1 MLTNRQTGCL
11 RSQLSEID
19 TFVALRA
26 VSEIARPIFICLR
39 AQTCCH
45 RLPRFGLT
53 KPLQIMSA
61 SVQSPNLRT
70 EAIAGVTTFFTMAYI
85 IVVNPSI
92 LSTPGTGMAFSGVL
106 TATVLVCF
114 VMTLLMGLYAKL
126 PFAVAPGMGINAYFT
141 FTIILTQKVWWQVA
155 LGIVFWAGVLFLI
168 ISVTPVRET
177 IAKAIPAELRLGTA
191 AGIGIFLTF
200 IGLKN
205 AGLIAADPVTFVKL
219 GTLGLPA
226 ILTVV
231 ATSISVWL
239 LTRKSAFAFLAGIA
253 AATLLGWALGLV
265 KAPPRL
271 LSAPDFSTVFLK
283 LDILGALKLSL
294 LPAIIGIL
302 FTDLFDSISTF
313 IGVAHAAD
321 LLDEHGHP
329 KNLKQGLVV
338 DSLATLGAGVA
349 GTSSGTAYI
358 ESIAGINMGGR
369 TGMTSV
375 FTALCFLP
383 CFFLAPL
390 AGMVP
395 PYATASVL
403 ILVGTSMFR
412 SVGKISFSK
421 IEEGL
426 PAFLTIIL
434 IPLTFSITQ
443 GILWGFISHVGL
455 YWIVG
460 RRRDVHP
467 VMYALAAVS
476 VGLLLLEHVRF

>member
-1 MLTNRQTGCL
+1 M
-11 RSQLSEID
+11 
-19 TFVALRA
+19 
-26 VSEIARPIFICLR
+26 
-39 AQTCCH
+39 H
-45 RLPRFGLT
+45 
-53 KPLQIMSA
+53 
-61 SVQSPNLRT
+61 LRT
-70 EAIAGVTTFFTMAYI
+70 EAIAGITTFFTMAYI
-85 IVVNPSI
+85 VVVNPTI

-126 PFAVAPGMGINAYFT
+126 PFAVAPGMGINAFFT
-141 FTIILTQKVWWQVA
+141 FTIILTQRVWWQTA
-155 LGIVFWAGVLFLI
+155 LGIIFWAGVLFLL
-168 ISVTPVRET
+168 ISVTPIRET
-177 IAKAIPAELRLGTA
+177 IAKAIPAELRIGTA

-205 AGLIAADPVTFVKL
+205 AGLITSDPVTFVKL
-219 GTLGLPA
+219 GTLGAQALLA
-226 ILTVV
+226 ILGLIVTLILLIRRSALAYLSGIFVV
-231 ATSISVWL
+231 TLVAW
-239 LTRKSAFAFLAGIA
+239 AAGQ
-253 AATLLGWALGLV
+253 V
-265 KAPPRL
+265 KAPPSFV
-271 LSAPDFSTVFLK
+271 SAPDFQTVFLK

-313 IGVAHAAD
+313 IGVAHAAN
-321 LLDEHGHP
+321 LLDEQGNP
-329 KNLKQGLVV
+329 RNLRQGLIV
-338 DSLATLGAGVA
+338 DSIATFGAGLA

-358 ESIAGINMGGR
+358 ESIAGINSGGR

-395 PYATASVL
+395 VYATAPVL
-403 ILVGTSMFR
+403 VLVGASMFK
-412 SVGKISFSK
+412 SVNHIDFGK

-455 YWIVG
+455 YLVVG
-460 RRRDVHP
+460 RRKEIHP
-467 VMYALAAVS
+467 VMYVLALVAI
-476 VGLLLLEHVRF
+476 GLLLLEHSELARWMYA

>member
-1 MLTNRQTGCL
+1 MSSPENDKSNVRTEAVGITPNIHT
-11 RSQLSEID
+11 E
-19 TFVALRA
+19 ALDG
-26 VSEIARPIFICLR
+26 RPDI
-39 AQTCCH
+39 
-45 RLPRFGLT
+45 
-53 KPLQIMSA
+53 
-61 SVQSPNLRT
+61 RT

-85 IVVNPSI
+85 VVVNPSI
-92 LSTPGTGMAFSGVL
+92 LANSGTGMAFSGVL
-106 TATVLVCF
+106 TATVLLCF
-114 VMTLLMGLYAKL
+114 TMTLLMGVYAKL
-126 PFAVAPGMGINAYFT
+126 PFAVAPGMGINAFFT

-168 ISVTPVRET
+168 ISITPVRET

-219 GTLGLPA
+219 GTLGVPA
-226 ILTVV
+226 LLTIA
-231 ATSISVWL
+231 ATGISVWL
-239 LTRKSAFAFLAGIA
+239 LTRKSAFAFLAGIFF
-253 AATLLGWALGLV
+253 ATLIGWALGLV
-265 KAPPRL
+265 KAPESF
-271 LSAPDFSTVFLK
+271 LSRPDFHTVFLK
-283 LDILGALKLSL
+283 LDIVGALKLSL
-294 LPAIIGIL
+294 LPAIIAIM

-321 LLDEHGHP
+321 LLDENGHP
-329 KNLKQGLVV
+329 RNLKQGLIV
-338 DSLATLGAGVA
+338 DSFATLGAGLA
-349 GTSSGTAYI
+349 GTSSGTAYV
-358 ESIAGINMGGR
+358 ESVAGINMGGR
-369 TGMTSV
+369 TGLTSV

-390 AGMVP
+390 AAMVP

-403 ILVGTSMFR
+403 ILVGAAMFR
-412 SVGKISFSK
+412 SVGKIKFSK

-455 YWIVG
+455 YLIVG
-460 RRRDVHP
+460 RRREIHP
-467 VMYALAAVS
+467 MMYALAAVS
-476 VGLLLLEHVRF
+476 IGLLLLEHVRFS

>member
-1 MLTNRQTGCL
+1 MST
-11 RSQLSEID
+11 SP
-19 TFVALRA
+19 VAKR
-26 VSEIARPIFICLR
+26 
-39 AQTCCH
+39 
-45 RLPRFGLT
+45 
-53 KPLQIMSA
+53 
-61 SVQSPNLRT
+61 NLRT
-70 EAIAGVTTFFTMAYI
+70 EAIAGITTFFTMAYI
-85 IVVNPSI
+85 VVVNPAI

-106 TATVLVCF
+106 TATVLICF
-114 VMTLLMGLYAKL
+114 VMTLLMGVYAKL

-141 FTIILTQKVWWQVA
+141 YTVILQQKVWWQVA
-155 LGIVFWAGVLFLI
+155 LGIVFWAGVLFLL

-177 IAKAIPAELRLGTA
+177 IAKAIPPELRIATA

-205 AGLIAADPVTFVKL
+205 AGLIASDPVTFVKL
-219 GTLGLPA
+219 GTLDRHTLFGA
-226 ILTVV
+226 IGMIVTV
-231 ATSISVWL
+231 L
-239 LTRKSAFAFLAGIA
+239 LLVRRSALAYLSGIFVVTAIAWA
-253 AATLLGWALGLV
+253 AGELKVPEQIAS
-265 KAPPRL
+265 P
-271 LSAPDFSTVFLK
+271 PDFQSVFLK
-283 LDILGALKLSL
+283 LDIIGALKLSL

-321 LLDEHGHP
+321 LLDENGNP
-329 KNLKQGLVV
+329 RNLRQGLVV
-338 DSLATLGAGVA
+338 DSVATFGAGLA

-358 ESIAGINMGGR
+358 ESIAGIDSGGR
-369 TGMTSV
+369 TGLTSV

-395 PYATASVL
+395 LYATAPVL
-403 ILVGTSMFR
+403 IFVGAAMFK
-412 SVGKISFSK
+412 SVGQINFSR

-455 YWIVG
+455 YLVTG
-460 RRRDVHP
+460 RRKDVHP
-467 VMYALAAVS
+467 VMYVLAAVAIA
-476 VGLLLLEHVRF
+476 LLWLEHT

>member
-1 MLTNRQTGCL
+1 MDSSSAANQTN
-11 RSQLSEID
+11 I
-19 TFVALRA
+19 
-26 VSEIARPIFICLR
+26 
-39 AQTCCH
+39 
-45 RLPRFGLT
+45 
-53 KPLQIMSA
+53 
-61 SVQSPNLRT
+61 RT
-70 EAIAGVTTFFTMAYI
+70 EAIAGITTFFTMAYI
-85 IVVNPSI
+85 VVVNPAI

-141 FTIILTQKVWWQVA
+141 YTIILTQKVWWQVA
-155 LGIVFWAGVLFLI
+155 LGIVFWAGVLFLL
-168 ISVTPVRET
+168 ISITPIRET
-177 IAKAIPAELRLGTA
+177 IAKAIPSELRIGTA
-191 AGIGIFLTF
+191 AGIGVFLTF

-205 AGLIAADPVTFVKL
+205 AGLIASDPVTLVKL
-219 GTLGLPA
+219 GLLDHKTL
-226 ILTVV
+226 LTVLGFIV
-231 ATSISVWL
+231 TLVLMI
-239 LTRKSAFAFLAGIA
+239 RKSVFAFLGGIFLVTLIA
-253 AATLLGWALGLV
+253 WLATSDV
-265 KAPPRL
+265 RTPERFF
-271 LSAPDFSTVFLK
+271 SAPDFHTVFLK
-283 LDILGALKLSL
+283 LDVLGALKLSL

-313 IGVAHAAD
+313 IGVAHAAE
-321 LLDEHGHP
+321 LLDENGHP
-329 KNLKQGLVV
+329 KNLRQGLIV
-338 DSLATLGAGVA
+338 DSIATFGAGVA

-369 TGMTSV
+369 TGLTSV

-395 PYATASVL
+395 SYATAPVL
-403 ILVGTSMFR
+403 ILVGASMFK
-412 SVGKISFSK
+412 SVAKIRFAR

-455 YWIVG
+455 YLMVG
-460 RRRDVHP
+460 RRREIHP
-467 VMYALAAVS
+467 VMFVLALISIA
-476 VGLLLLEHVRF
+476 LLLLEHTALH

>member
-1 MLTNRQTGCL
+1 
-11 RSQLSEID
+11 
-19 TFVALRA
+19 VANL
-26 VSEIARPIFICLR
+26 
-39 AQTCCH
+39 
-45 RLPRFGLT
+45 
-53 KPLQIMSA
+53 
-61 SVQSPNLRT
+61 NLRT

-85 IVVNPSI
+85 VVVNPSI

-106 TATVLVCF
+106 TATVLICF
-114 VMTLLMGLYAKL
+114 VMTLLMGVYAKL

-141 FTIILTQKVWWQVA
+141 FTVILAQGVWWRVA
-155 LGIVFWAGVLFLI
+155 LGIVFWAGVLFLL

-177 IAKAIPAELRLGTA
+177 IAKAIPSELRIATA

-205 AGLIAADPVTFVKL
+205 AGFVAADPVTLVRL
-219 GTLGLPA
+219 GTLDIKTLLAIVGLVV
-226 ILTVV
+226 TVV
-231 ATSISVWL
+231 L
-239 LTRKSAFAFLAGIA
+239 LVRRSALAYLSGIFAVTLIA
-253 AATLLGWALGLV
+253 WAIGQI
-265 KAPPRL
+265 KAPDQIF
-271 LSAPDFSTVFLK
+271 SAPDFKTVFLK

-313 IGVAHAAD
+313 IGVAHAAE
-321 LLDEHGHP
+321 LLDENGNP
-329 KNLKQGLVV
+329 RNLRQGLII
-338 DSLATLGAGVA
+338 DSLATFGAGMA

-358 ESIAGINMGGR
+358 ESVAGISAGGR
-369 TGMTSV
+369 TGLTSV

-395 PYATASVL
+395 PYATAPVL
-403 ILVGTSMFR
+403 ILVGVTMFK
-412 SVGKISFSK
+412 SVGQINFAR

-455 YWIVG
+455 YLVTG
-460 RRRDVHP
+460 RRKDVHP
-467 VMYALAAVS
+467 VMYVLAAIA
-476 VGLLLLEHVRF
+476 VGLLVLEHTKF